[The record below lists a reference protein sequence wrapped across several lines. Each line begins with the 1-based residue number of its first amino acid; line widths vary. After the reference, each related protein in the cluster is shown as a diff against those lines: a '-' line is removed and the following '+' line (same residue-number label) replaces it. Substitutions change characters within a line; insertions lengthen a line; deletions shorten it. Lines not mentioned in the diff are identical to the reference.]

1 MRSRLDEALHQPI
14 LEISSDSGDLG
25 EHSNVMAVT
34 ILEPLPSTEGLQGA
48 TAISE
53 WTRSWWQ
60 CLNLT
65 DRKATQAVCY
75 FIRSDVKWYCK
86 AMPMWSAAQL
96 RLLDPEQPES
106 EHGTA
111 FEDDVL
117 RCCAKCECRNPR
129 YGSGAGQET
138 CSALL
143 RLCQVCHLRKGYLHA
158 MQSETKRWLAF
169 VGRAMPPL
177 PNLLSCHG

>member
-1 MRSRLDEALHQPI
+1 MPPVLRQSHIEDFCIRTSHSTAGPRLDKTLHQPI

-34 ILEPLPSTEGLQGA
+34 NLEPLPSTEGLQGA

-106 EHGTA
+106 EHGAA
-111 FEDDVL
+111 FEDDISL
-117 RCCAKCECRNPR
+117 PDSE
-129 YGSGAGQET
+129 SGAVYH
-138 CSALL
+138 ALP
-143 RLCQVCHLRKGYLHA
+143 RKAG
-158 MQSETKRWLAF
+158 
-169 VGRAMPPL
+169 
-177 PNLLSCHG
+177 